1 LNNYTF
7 HTNLYDP
14 VFLGAIFIGLTF
26 TLLLWFTK
34 RINLAASRFLGL
46 ALATIVLWMAWVL
59 GIDIRLDT
67 YFPRWSWLPLQ
78 FSLTLGPLIFF
89 YVLKITRPEYKF
101 RWKDL
106 LHFSP
111 LLLEQ
116 GVLVLQVKES
126 IKTGAATYNTELI
139 SIFLA
144 QKFDDEKEGD
154 QEVIAVLYGGSYSNY
169 KAALKKWSL
178 IADHPVIQIANHCR
192 F

>member
-59 GIDIRLDT
+59 GIDIRRDT

-144 QKFDDEKEGD
+144 
-154 QEVIAVLYGGSYSNY
+154 
-169 KAALKKWSL
+169 
-178 IADHPVIQIANHCR
+178 
-192 F
+192 